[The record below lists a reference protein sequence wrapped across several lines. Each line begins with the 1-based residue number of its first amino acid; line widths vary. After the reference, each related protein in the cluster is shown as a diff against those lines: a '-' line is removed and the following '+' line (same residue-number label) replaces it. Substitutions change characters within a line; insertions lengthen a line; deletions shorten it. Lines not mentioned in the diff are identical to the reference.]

1 MSEIRLSVQQDQ
13 EDTLSELVLSMEKL
27 LGCKVTLSA
36 QATIYEAESDNPKA
50 LEILQEIFSE
60 NDLAQASRKTTVK
73 ILKAV
78 KKPVE
83 KGKKPEKKERKKYAR
98 KEVLY
103 TVLDGPYAGKELMAA
118 GMFKMLKTGKLAE
131 HTHLSHPEKGNM
143 IVLLDARGFLF
154 LESTDLP
161 ADWLEKAASYW
172 PKEVEPPTEPD
183 IPSNVESGLEG
194 GDEGDE
200 ENDEEEE

>member
-83 KGKKPEKKERKKYAR
+83 KGKKPEKKERKKYAG
-98 KEVLY
+98 KKSY
-103 TVLDGPYAGKELMAA
+103 TRSWMDPM
-118 GMFKMLKTGKLAE
+118 
-131 HTHLSHPEKGNM
+131 P
-143 IVLLDARGFLF
+143 AR
-154 LESTDLP
+154 S
-161 ADWLEKAASYW
+161 
-172 PKEVEPPTEPD
+172 
-183 IPSNVESGLEG
+183 
-194 GDEGDE
+194 
-200 ENDEEEE
+200 